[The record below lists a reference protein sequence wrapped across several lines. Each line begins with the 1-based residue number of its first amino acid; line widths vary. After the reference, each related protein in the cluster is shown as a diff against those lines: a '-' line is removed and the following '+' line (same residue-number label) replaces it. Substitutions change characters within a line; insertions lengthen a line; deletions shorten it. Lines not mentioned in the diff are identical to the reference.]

1 MRFSYCLFVY
11 LQPEPGS
18 RGGVA
23 VYDSRVGAVIRRCI
37 KPSHVIHLALHKQVF
52 LYIEPSSLHITIDL
66 VSIKYFNTLKGAG
79 SKICTEAER
88 ACLFSALSL
97 DERKDRH
104 QEHEIQM

>member
-1 MRFSYCLFVY
+1 MRFSYCLLVYLQVFFVY

-52 LYIEPSSLHITIDL
+52 LYIEPSSLHITIL
-66 VSIKYFNTLKGAG
+66 PGFYQILQQFYESHCFTHTTWSV
-79 SKICTEAER
+79 
-88 ACLFSALSL
+88 
-97 DERKDRH
+97 
-104 QEHEIQM
+104 